1 MSKKIFILIFAIAV
15 LSSCRNGAK
24 DAAFQNSSRFETVLI
39 TDTLPIINLS
49 REVLPIDLIYP
60 TDMVAID
67 TFLVVLQHHEEK
79 IIKVFSINS
88 YKFLGEFLR
97 KGGGPNEVIV
107 FGRLSQ
113 WFMEEGE
120 PKIMIQSYPN
130 YLAVLNIR
138 KSIEAGETVYDRKYT
153 FEKGK
158 KKNLFLASN
167 SVYEINQSELM
178 MTKDP
183 LRSGITDNCNFFW
196 EFYDCKT
203 DGVKRNI
210 VYENFTG
217 MIDPFLKE
225 SNRLLKPDRKKA
237 VLLYSKINLIG
248 IVDLEQASIK
258 QIYPGGKTFNVQT
271 ELEIDNRKSYFD
283 EGECTD
289 QYIFALSSKGGKVS
303 DKANIETAP
312 ISQLDVFDWNGNYI
326 YKVDLGERIR
336 IISVDNNQR
345 YLYAVNT
352 DDAIIRYDLSA
363 LK

>member
-1 MSKKIFILIFAIAV
+1 MNKKIFILIFVIAV

-178 MTKDP
+178 MTKI
-183 LRSGITDNCNFFW
+183 LWGQ
-196 EFYDCKT
+196 E
-203 DGVKRNI
+203 
-210 VYENFTG
+210 
-217 MIDPFLKE
+217 
-225 SNRLLKPDRKKA
+225 
-237 VLLYSKINLIG
+237 
-248 IVDLEQASIK
+248 
-258 QIYPGGKTFNVQT
+258 
-271 ELEIDNRKSYFD
+271 
-283 EGECTD
+283 
-289 QYIFALSSKGGKVS
+289 
-303 DKANIETAP
+303 
-312 ISQLDVFDWNGNYI
+312 
-326 YKVDLGERIR
+326 
-336 IISVDNNQR
+336 
-345 YLYAVNT
+345 
-352 DDAIIRYDLSA
+352 
-363 LK
+363 